1 MRSTP
6 VLLAMAVVAG
16 AAACGSDGA
25 DVVVSGSA
33 PEQVYDGPMHV
44 ATSHADDAT
53 VEERTGAAGRALE
66 CDTAPYTGGPA
77 EYDIGLA
84 SVQESAE
91 EALSNYFAEEY
102 PLPAP
107 QQGYRV
113 ERADDGRVLFSFDVA
128 QRSKVVFIAAD
139 GVVDFDGDR
148 GWGIET
154 WAECDPSEL
163 PAEVTEALG
172 IQVWHDAAGNRV
184 PVTVVR
190 SSQGPEH
197 CDWQDITFLSL
208 GKEDAGEQYLRDTR
222 GELARWLTTTYDDQA
237 VLPGDATDTG
247 YHRDGRHL
255 WIAADRRAA
264 YLVGESDPSDVER
277 WPAVRERIGC
287 Q

>member
-1 MRSTP
+1 
-6 VLLAMAVVAG
+6 
-16 AAACGSDGA
+16 
-25 DVVVSGSA
+25 
-33 PEQVYDGPMHV
+33 MHV

-84 SVQESAE
+84 SVQGSAE

-184 PVTVVR
+184 PVTVIR

-197 CDWQDITFLSL
+197 CDWQDITFLHI
-208 GKEDAGEQYLRDTR
+208 GPQRDAEEYLRDTT
-222 GELARWLTTTYDDQA
+222 GELADLLSTTYDGA
-237 VLPGDATDTG
+237 ATVPRNATDTG
-247 YHRDGRHL
+247 LRRDGRQL
-255 WIAADRRAA
+255 WLGPDHDAA
-264 YLVGESDPSDVER
+264 YLVSLDDPGDVER
-277 WPAVRERIGC
+277 WPAAKRPIGC
-287 Q
+287 A